1 MINKT
6 NKVIISLFV
15 FGIVFLGAFSIS
27 INTSK
32 AFNISN
38 PLDPFCLFSCDSNPP
53 TVKNITN
60 NNINSNNSTVNI
72 GGVPTAYAQSYT
84 YPSLNAQCYPVQT
97 TGSVNGVINW
107 RASVTGGNGNYSYSW
122 SGTDGLS
129 GSGSSVDML
138 YSNPGTKTASV
149 TIVSN
154 GQTISRSC
162 SSVVINDNT
171 RYYNNDNYYYNNNNY
186 NNYYYNNSPLIV
198 SCRADRT
205 TVNPGSSVTWYASVS
220 GGNGSYTYS
229 WSGNDNLYGYQSYV
243 NKFYDIAGQKYAN
256 LIVYSG
262 NQQVAVQCTN
272 SVYVSYTDY
281 YYNNNTGSYNYYY
294 PSVVYPSYY
303 PANTVNTTNNIQ
315 LACFASDTET
325 KTGDPVTWSVESTG
339 GYVSSYAWK
348 GSEGLTSNQSS
359 VVISY
364 LLPGTK
370 TASVTAYTTNGQ
382 TISKSCSNKV
392 IVSDQYAKSSTKKSN
407 YVTKKPIDNSSS
419 IVKSNTNKNVNENPN
434 EKISVSSLLSL
445 NNVPWAWVA
454 VLMIIVLLIMVIYL
468 VINKSKL

>member
-6 NKVIISLFV
+6 NKVYKALIV
-15 FGIVFLGAFSIS
+15 FGIVFLGSFFIS

-32 AFNISN
+32 AFDITN
-38 PLDPFCLFSCDSNPP
+38 PLDPFCLFSCDNKDQP
-53 TVKNITN
+53 TVKNITT

-84 YPSLNAQCYPVQT
+84 YSALSVQCYPVQT
-97 TGSVNGVINW
+97 TGSVSGVITW

-129 GSGSSVDML
+129 GSGNSVDMV
-138 YSNPGTKTASV
+138 YSSSGTKSASV
-149 TIVSN
+149 SVSSN
-154 GQTISRSC
+154 GQTVNRTC
-162 SSVVINDNT
+162 SSISISG
-171 RYYNNDNYYYNNNNY
+171 NNNYYYDNNY
-186 NNYYYNNSPLIV
+186 NNGYYNYNNNYYYNNTPLVV

-243 NKFYDIAGQKYAN
+243 NKFYDTAGQKYAN

-262 NQQVAVQCTN
+262 SQQVAVQCTN

-294 PSVVYPSYY
+294 PTAVYPSYY
-303 PANTVNTTNNIQ
+303 PVNTTYPTNNIQ
-315 LACFASDTET
+315 IACIASDTET

-339 GYVSSYAWK
+339 GYISSYAWK
-348 GSEGLTSNQSS
+348 GSEGLSGNQSS

-392 IVSDQYAKSSTKKSN
+392 VVSEQYVKSTPSKTN
-407 YVTKKPIDNSSS
+407 YVTAKPSANNVS
-419 IVKSNTNKNVNENPN
+419 IIKSKPNTNKSLAETF
-434 EKISVSSLLSL
+434 SVSSLLSL

>member
-6 NKVIISLFV
+6 NKIYKALAIFGVI
-15 FGIVFLGAFSIS
+15 FLGSFFIS
-27 INTSK
+27 INTTK

-38 PLDPFCLFSCDSNPP
+38 PLDPFCLFSCDNKNQP
-53 TVKNITN
+53 TVQNITTN
-60 NNINSNNSTVNI
+60 NTNSNNSTINI
-72 GGVPTAYAQSYT
+72 GGVPTVYAQSYT
-84 YPSLNAQCYPVQT
+84 YPSLSVQCYPVQT
-97 TGSVNGVINW
+97 TGSVSGVVTW
-107 RASVTGGNGNYSYSW
+107 RASVTGGNGSYSYSW

-129 GSGSSVDML
+129 GSGSSLDIV
-138 YSNPGTKTASV
+138 YSSPGTKSASV
-149 TIVSN
+149 SVSSN
-154 GQTISRSC
+154 GQTINRAC
-162 SSVVINDNT
+162 SSIVINDNNSG
-171 RYYNNDNYYYNNNNY
+171 YYNNYYNGYYNY
-186 NNYYYNNSPLIV
+186 NNNYYYNNSPLVV

-243 NKFYDIAGQKYAN
+243 NKFYDTPGQKYAN
-256 LIVYSG
+256 LIVYSS

-294 PSVVYPSYY
+294 PNIVYPSYY
-303 PANTVNTTNNIQ
+303 STNTTNNIQ
-315 LACFASDTET
+315 LACIASDTET

-339 GYVSSYAWK
+339 GYISSYSWK
-348 GSEGLTSNQSS
+348 GSEGLSGNQSS
-359 VVISY
+359 VVINY

-392 IVSDQYAKSSTKKSN
+392 IVNEQYVKSNTNKSN
-407 YVTKKPIDNSSS
+407 YVTKKPVTSS
-419 IVKSNTNKNVNENPN
+419 ITKSQSVSDKSNSEVF
-434 EKISVSSLLSL
+434 SVSSLLSL
-445 NNVPWAWVA
+445 NNVPWAWVS
-454 VLMIIVLLIMVIYL
+454 VLMIVVLLVMVIYL